1 MSPISLI
8 LNTAFNTCQS
18 CHNTSM
24 HKKAEQLCRGE
35 GWEML
40 RMQIYSMT
48 EVPSEQMKL
57 FGLGLDTGRNRI
69 PGPESSE

>member
-1 MSPISLI
+1 MRLS
-8 LNTAFNTCQS
+8 FC
-18 CHNTSM
+18 
-24 HKKAEQLCRGE
+24 EGE

-57 FGLGLDTGRNRI
+57 FGLGLDTGWNVTMFPTVQSI
-69 PGPESSE
+69 YFA

>member
-1 MSPISLI
+1 
-8 LNTAFNTCQS
+8 
-18 CHNTSM
+18 M
-24 HKKAEQLCRGE
+24 HKMAEKLCRGE

-57 FGLGLDTGRNRI
+57 FGLGLDTGWKRMEKLL
-69 PGPESSE
+69 GPESSE

>member
-1 MSPISLI
+1 
-8 LNTAFNTCQS
+8 
-18 CHNTSM
+18 M
-24 HKKAEQLCRGE
+24 HKVVEQPCRGE

-48 EVPSEQMKL
+48 EVPSEQMRL
-57 FGLGLDTGRNRI
+57 FGLGLDTGRKRMEKV